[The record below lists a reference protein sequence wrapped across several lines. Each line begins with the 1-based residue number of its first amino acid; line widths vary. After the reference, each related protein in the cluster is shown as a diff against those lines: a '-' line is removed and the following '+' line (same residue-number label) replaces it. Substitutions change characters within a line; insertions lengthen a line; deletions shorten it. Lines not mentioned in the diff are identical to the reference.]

1 MTTPTADIRT
11 FADLEAAARALP
23 RAVVAVAG
31 AADPQVLD
39 GALLAVR
46 QGVAKVALVGA
57 RSAIGPLLAARG
69 VQEGGDVEVVDAA
82 DDAAVVAGAVS
93 LASSGRATVLLKGM
107 ISTGALLRGALAH
120 EAGLRDEDT
129 LLSDVLVCPNV
140 FAPGRPLWGLTDG
153 GLNVAPDLEEKT
165 AILANGLAVMR
176 ALGRAVPRVAVLC
189 ASEKPD
195 KAMPATLD
203 AQKLAAMAASGAF
216 GPCLVEGPL
225 ALDVVVSAEA
235 ARHKGVQ
242 TEVAGR
248 ADLLLAPSV
257 EAGNLLGK
265 SLYLCNRLPV
275 AHVIV
280 GARVPILINSRNDSA
295 EDRYRSILLAIV
307 VAARLGSNERAARVP
322 ALVEPAAPL
331 ALTAGPA
338 RRVLALNPG
347 GTSTKIALF
356 DGDRELWRADAAV
369 SDEVAKRAGTPMAQL
384 DDRLRAARALL
395 AEKGL
400 RLAPGSG
407 VDAVV
412 GRGGLM
418 PPLAGGTYP
427 ITDAMIA
434 DLRAGARG
442 EHASN
447 LGAPM
452 ARALATELGVPA
464 FVVDPVSVDEVR
476 PAAKLTGWPGLDR
489 EILTHALNLRAVAR
503 RVARDLGEDL
513 ARLRLIGLHL
523 GTGTSMAAFEGGRMV
538 DIVNPRDEGALSAD
552 RAGSLPAM
560 GLAKLVLREGWT
572 ASDVERRLG
581 REAGLFAHVGTR
593 DLREVRRRADAGDAA
608 CARALEAMV
617 LGITKSAL
625 GLCAALTDVPDR
637 FFITGGM
644 AHDAALVAAIR
655 PVLERYAEV
664 VVVPGED
671 ELLALAQGAQRVL
684 AGEEQGREYGR

>member
-1 MTTPTADIRT
+1 MSTLRT
-11 FADLEAAARALP
+11 DVRSFADLETAARALP

-31 AADPQVLD
+31 AADPEVLD

-57 RSAIGPLLAARG
+57 RSAITPLLAARG
-69 VQEGGDVEVVDAA
+69 VKEGGDVDVVDAP
-82 DDAAVVAGAVS
+82 DDAAVVAAAVA
-93 LASSGRATVLLKGM
+93 LAATGRASVLLKGM

-120 EAGLRDEDT
+120 DAGLRDEGT
-129 LLSDVLVCPNV
+129 LLSDVLVTPNV

-153 GLNVAPDLEEKT
+153 GLNVAPQLEEK
-165 AILANGLAVMR
+165 ARILANGIAVMR
-176 ALGRAVPRVAVLC
+176 ALGRAVPRVALLA

-203 AQKLAAMAASGAF
+203 AQKLAEMARGGAF
-216 GPCLVEGPL
+216 GPCVVEGPL
-225 ALDVVVSAEA
+225 ALDVVASAEA
-235 ARHKGVQ
+235 AHHKGVKS
-242 TEVAGR
+242 EVAGR
-248 ADLLLAPSV
+248 ADLLLAPSI

-275 AHVIV
+275 AHVIT

-295 EDRYRSILLAIV
+295 EDRYRSILLAMV
-307 VAARLGSNERAARVP
+307 VAARLAGGERAVP
-322 ALVEPAAPL
+322 VETAAPT
-331 ALTAGPA
+331 ARRVECAGPA

-356 DGDRELWRADAAV
+356 EGDRELWRADAAV
-369 SDEVAKRAGTPMAQL
+369 NDEVVKRAGTPMAQL

-400 RLAPGSG
+400 RIGPGAG

-427 ITDAMIA
+427 VTDAMID

-452 ARALATELGVPA
+452 ARALATELCVPA

-476 PAAKLTGWPGLDR
+476 PAAKLTGWPGLGR

-513 ARLRLIGLHL
+513 AHLRLVGLHL

-538 DIVNPRDEGALSAD
+538 DIVNPRDEGPLSAD

-572 ASDVERRLG
+572 AADVERRLG

-593 DLREVRRRADAGDAA
+593 DLREVRRRAEAGDVA
-608 CARALEAMV
+608 CVRALEAMV

-637 FFITGGM
+637 FFVTGGM
-644 AHDAALVAAIR
+644 AHDAALVAAVR
-655 PVLERYAEV
+655 SVLERFAEV

-684 AGEEQGREYGR
+684 AGDEPAREYGR